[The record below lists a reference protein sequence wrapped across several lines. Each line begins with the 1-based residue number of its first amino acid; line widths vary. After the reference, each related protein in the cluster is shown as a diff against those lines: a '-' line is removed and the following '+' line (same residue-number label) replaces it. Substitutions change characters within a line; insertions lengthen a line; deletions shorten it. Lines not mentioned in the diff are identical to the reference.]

1 VLSRLWALIR
11 YGIAAK
17 LYLLTAISLAALLI
31 LAAASIH
38 FASQTKL
45 ASERLYREGVL
56 GIQAVTQLEVLFEQH
71 RALITAAP
79 AELDRGRLR
88 NSRQAADAV
97 NALIDGS
104 VRTELSQGETANGR
118 LLAQIAAQVPKLREA
133 GGRVLMLADSF
144 AQDKALEVSQGDYSQ
159 VANIIQGALQRWCQ
173 VQIRTVDREVSQLS
187 KVSNDLI
194 LWVAASA
201 LVAFVL
207 IGPVTL

>member
-79 AELDRGRLR
+79 NELDRGRLR

-159 VANIIQGALQRWCQ
+159 VANIIQGALQRWYQ